1 MGLIDR
7 VRGLFGANNIQTS
20 TAYTGTPNFWMN
32 LGLGR
37 ETNSGQQISASN
49 AMQLSVVYSCINK
62 IASTV
67 AMLPCNAHLID
78 GNFDKV
84 ANISN
89 YLLNVSPDDKIT
101 SNEFKQSLLA
111 MSYLYGVGYARII
124 RDQRTGDVL
133 RLQLLHSDKVKP
145 GEVDGVKVYQISD
158 DVYLLPED
166 LIIVPAIMRK
176 SPVELNAES
185 LGLFKAAQYYA
196 AKFFDGG
203 GVMNGLLTSDEPL
216 EAEQIQTLLDTWEQ
230 QAGKQT
236 RMMPFGM
243 KYHRFGVEP
252 DKAQNTD
259 ARKHE
264 AEEICRIFNIP
275 PAMIGLG
282 SSSYGDYE
290 NQARAFVNQCIAPI
304 ASKLESEYNLKL
316 LPRNERE
323 RIGFRHDMD
332 ELMRGDMAAR
342 SAFYDKMLVNGV
354 MNRNEVRAKE
364 RMNKIEGGDIYTVQV
379 NQISLNE
386 LDNYSKKIS
395 SNENG

>member
-1 MGLIDR
+1 MGFIDR
-7 VRGLFGANNIQTS
+7 VRDLFSGNNIRQS
-20 TAYTGTPNFWMN
+20 VGYTGTKNFWMN

-37 ETNSGQQISASN
+37 ETNSGQQIGPNN

-67 AMLPCNAHLID
+67 AMLPVNAHRNEGGFERVD
-78 GNFDKV
+78 
-84 ANISN
+84 NISN
-89 YLLNVSPDDKIT
+89 YLLNVSPDNKGT
-101 SNEFKQSLLA
+101 ANEFKQSLIA

-124 RDQRTGDVL
+124 RDKRTGDVL
-133 RLQLLHSDKVKP
+133 SLELLHSNKVKP
-145 GEVDGVKVYQISD
+145 GEIEGAEVYQIGED
-158 DVYLLPED
+158 QYIMPDD
-166 LIIVPAIMRK
+166 LIIVPAILRK
-176 SPVELNAES
+176 SPIELNAES

-216 EAEQIQTLLDTWEQ
+216 EAEQINTLLDTWER

-304 ASKLESEYNLKL
+304 AAKLENEYNLKL
-316 LPRNERE
+316 LNRTDRAAV
-323 RIGFRHDMD
+323 GFRHDLD

-342 SAFYDKMLVNGV
+342 SAFYDKMLINGV

-364 RMNKIEGGDIYTVQV
+364 RMNAIQGGDVHTVQV
-379 NQISLNE
+379 NQIALTE
-386 LDNYSKKIS
+386 LEAYSKKIS
-395 SNENG
+395 DGGI

>member
-1 MGLIDR
+1 MGFIDR
-7 VRGLFGANNIQTS
+7 VRDLFSGNNIRQS
-20 TAYTGTPNFWMN
+20 VGYTGTKNFWMN

-37 ETNSGQQISASN
+37 ETNSGQQIGPNN

-67 AMLPCNAHLID
+67 AMLPVNAHRNEGGFERVD
-78 GNFDKV
+78 
-84 ANISN
+84 NISN
-89 YLLNVSPDDKIT
+89 YLLNVSPDNKGT
-101 SNEFKQSLLA
+101 ANEFKQSLIA

-124 RDQRTGDVL
+124 RDKRTGDVL
-133 RLQLLHSDKVKP
+133 SLELLHSNKVKP
-145 GEVDGVKVYQISD
+145 GEIEGAEVYQIGED
-158 DVYLLPED
+158 EYIMPDD
-166 LIIVPAIMRK
+166 LIIVPAILRK
-176 SPVELNAES
+176 SPIELNAES

-216 EAEQIQTLLDTWEQ
+216 EAEQINTLLDTWER

-275 PAMIGLG
+275 PAMVGLG

-304 ASKLESEYNLKL
+304 AAKLENEYNLKL
-316 LPRNERE
+316 LNRTDRASV
-323 RIGFRHDMD
+323 GFRHDLD
-332 ELMRGDMAAR
+332 ELMRGDMTAR
-342 SAFYDKMLVNGV
+342 SAFYDKMLINGV

-364 RMNKIEGGDIYTVQV
+364 RMNAIQGGDVHTVQV
-379 NQISLNE
+379 NQIALTE
-386 LDNYSKKIS
+386 LEAYSKKIS
-395 SNENG
+395 DGGI